1 MKLSVKEITLFGMLG
16 AVMYCSK
23 VLMEFLPNVHLLG
36 SLTVAY
42 TIAFRKKALY
52 PIYVYVFLNGLFA
65 GFSMWWIPYLY
76 VWTVLWAVVMLLP
89 KKTNRFVYMLVCSSH
104 GFLFGTLYAPA
115 QAIMYGL
122 SFQGM
127 IAWIIA
133 GLPYDCIHGISNF
146 FTGLI
151 ILPVASLLKRADRI
165 IIN

>member
-1 MKLSVKEITLFGMLG
+1 MKLNVREITLFGMLG

-36 SLTVAY
+36 ALTVAY

-52 PIYVYVFLNGLFA
+52 PIYTYVFLNGFFT
-65 GFSMWWIPYLY
+65 GFSAWWIPYLY
-76 VWTVLWAVVMLLP
+76 IWTILWAVVMLLP
-89 KKTNRFVYMLVCSSH
+89 KKTNRLVYMLVCSAH

-146 FTGLI
+146 FVGI
-151 ILPVASLLKRADRI
+151 IIVPIASILKRADRI
-165 IIN
+165 TD

>member
-52 PIYVYVFLNGLFA
+52 PIYVYVFLNGLFV

-76 VWTVLWAVVMLLP
+76 IWTVLWGVTMLLP
-89 KKTNRFVYMLVCSSH
+89 KNMPAKVKPIVYMIVCVVIFAYS
-104 GFLFGTLYAPA
+104 TENR
-115 QAIMYGL
+115 IL
-122 SFQGM
+122 S
-127 IAWIIA
+127 
-133 GLPYDCIHGISNF
+133 
-146 FTGLI
+146 
-151 ILPVASLLKRADRI
+151 ASVHCFICGAHCHSV
-165 IIN
+165 